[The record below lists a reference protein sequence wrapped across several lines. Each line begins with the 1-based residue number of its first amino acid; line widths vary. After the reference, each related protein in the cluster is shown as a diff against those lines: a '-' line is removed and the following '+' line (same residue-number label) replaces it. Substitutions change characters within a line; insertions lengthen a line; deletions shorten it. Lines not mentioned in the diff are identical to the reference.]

1 MLPGERR
8 ESSNIALDILN
19 GIKEQLS
26 SCPERTRQLCRTVWG
41 AVSTSLSTALTAA
54 SIEAGDARDDGGG
67 GGGGGGGAAYADAA
81 GRWCTT
87 ITAAATTTSNGATAA
102 AASNGG
108 RFATIMGA
116 VKSRSITNADVD
128 RDEHHPHSHFH
139 TPQQQQHPNSHS
151 MLRNGHHS
159 ASSGGGGGTLQKQ
172 DLRYDIGSSSQYHH
186 VRQPSVRSRSQQPMP
201 TTDELDR
208 RFAKVLASMD
218 LPPDKAKLLRNYDD
232 EKKWDMICDQEMV
245 QAKDPPSHYLSK
257 LRTYLDP
264 KASRSHRKRKMVGES
279 TSTQVLRDLEI
290 SLRTNH
296 IEWVKEFLDDTNQG
310 LDALVD
316 YLNFRLQ
323 MMRHEQRLQ
332 GALCA
337 SEERLN
343 LTNGLD
349 ANEVVLSNSSLSPGG
364 VGGVNASLTNGSLLL
379 DSSRH
384 PSVNHSHSYSFVR
397 PTIAEVLDSPSL
409 KRRSRHIAKLNM
421 GAATDDIHVSIMCLR
436 AIMNNKY
443 GFNMVIQH
451 REAIN
456 CIALSLIHK
465 SLRTKA
471 LVLELL
477 AAICLVKGGHEII
490 LGSFDNFKDVCQ
502 EKRRFQT
509 LMEYFMNFEAF
520 NIDFMVAC
528 MQFMNIVVHSVED
541 MNYRVHLQ
549 YEFTALGLDT
559 YLEKIRM
566 TESEELKVQISA
578 YLDNVFDVAALME
591 DSETKTSALERVQE
605 LEDQLER
612 EIDRNSEFL
621 YKYAELETENLTLK
635 AEREQLAVMRQQLED
650 QLNALQRMLQQ
661 NEQELKK
668 RDTLLHNKNLELQT
682 LTRSLPR
689 SASSGD
695 GSLVNGSLLTG
706 TTAGSA
712 SALPPPPPPLPS
724 ATAAAAAPP
733 PPPPPAPPAPPPPPM
748 MPGLSPLGSP
758 NGSVISTVP
767 SPPHAPPMLSSFQPP
782 PPPVAGFM
790 PAPDGAMTI
799 KRKVPT
805 KYKLPTLNW
814 IALKPNQ
821 VRGTIFNELDDE
833 KIFKQIDFNEFEE
846 RFKIGIGGALHNGS
860 NGSEVDGALSC
871 YPSKRFKKPDNVSLL
886 EHTRLRNIAISR
898 RKLGMPIDDVV
909 AAIHSL
915 DLKKLS
921 LENVE
926 LLQKMVPTDAEVKSY
941 KEYIIE
947 RKDQQ
952 LLTEEDKFMLQLSR
966 VERISSKLAI
976 MNYMGNFVDSVHL
989 ISPQVQ
995 SIASAS
1001 NSLKQS
1007 RKFKAV
1013 LEIVLAFG
1021 NYLNSNKRG
1030 PAYGF
1035 KLQSLDTLIDTK
1047 STDKRS
1053 SLLHYIVATIRAKFP
1068 ELLNFECELYGT
1080 DKAASVALENVV
1092 ADVQE
1097 LDKGMELVRKE
1108 AELRVKGTQT
1118 HILRD
1123 FLNNSEDKL
1132 KKIKSDLR
1140 LAQDAFKEC
1149 VEYFGDSSRNADAA
1163 AFFALIV
1170 RFTRAFKQLDQ
1181 ENEQR
1186 RRLEQAAALAAS
1198 KKESDQVILR
1208 NKFNQKKQQLPTT
1221 CGISL
1226 QDAVI
1231 NELKSK
1237 THSVREK
1244 KLLQQDEVYNGALED
1259 ILLGLKSEPYRRA
1272 DAVRRSQRRRIDN
1285 NRLSRTLEE
1294 MDC

>member
-1 MLPGERR
+1 
-8 ESSNIALDILN
+8 
-19 GIKEQLS
+19 
-26 SCPERTRQLCRTVWG
+26 
-41 AVSTSLSTALTAA
+41 
-54 SIEAGDARDDGGG
+54 
-67 GGGGGGGAAYADAA
+67 
-81 GRWCTT
+81 
-87 ITAAATTTSNGATAA
+87 
-102 AASNGG
+102 
-108 RFATIMGA
+108 MGA
-116 VKSRSITNADVD
+116 VKSRTMINDLDRDRD
-128 RDEHHPHSHFH
+128 RDE
-139 TPQQQQHPNSHS
+139 QQQQHPQ
-151 MLRNGHHS
+151 LRNGHHG
-159 ASSGGGGGTLQKQ
+159 SSIGGTLQKQ

-264 KASRSHRKRKMVGES
+264 KASRSHRLYLFYFLCQKRKMVGES

-296 IEWVKEFLDDTNQG
+296 IEWVKEFLDDANQG

-316 YLNFRLQ
+316 YLSFRLQ

-332 GALCA
+332 DALSESDERLMHPNGMLDA
-337 SEERLN
+337 SEV
-343 LTNGLD
+343 GLG
-349 ANEVVLSNSSLSPGG
+349 NSSMSPGG
-364 VGGVNASLTNGSLLL
+364 VGAGNVSLTNG
-379 DSSRH
+379 DVSRH
-384 PSVNHSHSYSFVR
+384 MSSASHGNHSQFSYSFVR

-635 AEREQLAVMRQQLED
+635 AEQEQLAVMRLQLEE

-682 LTRSLPR
+682 LSRSLPR

-706 TTAGSA
+706 TTTHGGA
-712 SALPPPPPPLPS
+712 SSPLPPPPPPALP
-724 ATAAAAAPP
+724 AAVAAAPP

-833 KIFKQIDFNEFEE
+833 KIYKQIDFNEFEE
-846 RFKIGIGGALHNGS
+846 RFKIGIGGALSNGS
-860 NGSEVDGALSC
+860 NGSEVDGTLSC

-898 RKLGMPIDDVV
+898 RKLGMPIDDVI

-926 LLQKMVPTDAEVKSY
+926 LLQKMVPTDAEVKVY

-947 RKDQQ
+947 RKDQN

-966 VERISSKLAI
+966 VERTSSKLAI

-1047 STDKRS
+1047 SSDKRS
-1053 SLLHYIVATIRAKFP
+1053 TLLNYIVATIRAKFP

-1108 AELRVKGTQT
+1108 AELRAKGTQT

-1170 RFTRAFKQLDQ
+1170 RFTRAFKQLDL

-1186 RRLEQAAALAAS
+1186 RRLEQA
-1198 KKESDQVILR
+1198 KKESDQVIMR
-1208 NKFNQKKQQLPTT
+1208 NKVNQKKQQLPTT
-1221 CGISL
+1221 CALSL

-1237 THSVREK
+1237 AHSVRET

-1285 NRLSRTLEE
+1285 HRLSRTLEE

>member
-1 MLPGERR
+1 
-8 ESSNIALDILN
+8 
-19 GIKEQLS
+19 
-26 SCPERTRQLCRTVWG
+26 
-41 AVSTSLSTALTAA
+41 
-54 SIEAGDARDDGGG
+54 
-67 GGGGGGGAAYADAA
+67 
-81 GRWCTT
+81 
-87 ITAAATTTSNGATAA
+87 
-102 AASNGG
+102 
-108 RFATIMGA
+108 MGA
-116 VKSRSITNADVD
+116 VKSRHITTADVD
-128 RDEHHPHSHFH
+128 TDDQQHHPHHS
-139 TPQQQQHPNSHS
+139 SHS
-151 MLRNGHHS
+151 MLRNGHHNYNGP
-159 ASSGGGGGTLQKQ
+159 ASGGGTLQKQ
-172 DLRYDIGSSSQYHH
+172 DLRYDIGSSSEYHH
-186 VRQPSVRSRSQQPMP
+186 IRQPSVRSRSQQPMP

-245 QAKDPPSHYLSK
+245 QAKDPPSHYLSR

-264 KASRSHRKRKMVGES
+264 KASRSHRLYLLYFFCQKRKMVGES

-296 IEWVKEFLDDTNQG
+296 IEWVKEFLDDSNQG

-316 YLNFRLQ
+316 YLSFRQQ
-323 MMRHEQRLQ
+323 MMQHEQRLL

-343 LTNGLD
+343 ITSGGDGVDL
-349 ANEVVLSNSSLSPGG
+349 VLGQNSSLSPPQSQPHNGG
-364 VGGVNASLTNGSLLL
+364 LGMANGSLLL
-379 DSSRH
+379 LDSARQQQH
-384 PSVNHSHSYSFVR
+384 ASYGFLR
-397 PTIAEVLDSPSL
+397 PTIADAMDSPSL

-549 YEFTALGLDT
+549 YEFTALGLDK
-559 YLEKIRM
+559 YLERIRL

-605 LEDQLER
+605 LDDQLER

-621 YKYAELETENLTLK
+621 YKFAELESENINLK
-635 AEREQLAVMRQQLED
+635 ADRD
-650 QLNALQRMLQQ
+650 QLTVARQNLEEELTALQRMLQQ
-661 NEQELKK
+661 NEQELQK
-668 RDTLLHNKNLELQT
+668 RDTLLRTKNQELQT
-682 LTRSLPR
+682 LSRSLPR

-695 GSLVNGSLLTG
+695 GGLTNGGLQ
-706 TTAGSA
+706 AGSTLGAA
-712 SALPPPPPPLPS
+712 SPLPPPLPPPMP
-724 ATAAAAAPP
+724 AAAAAPP
-733 PPPPPAPPAPPPPPM
+733 QPPPPAPPIPPPPPM
-748 MPGLSPLGSP
+748 MPGMGLSPLGSP
-758 NGSVISTVP
+758 NGSIASTAP
-767 SPPHAPPMLSSFQPP
+767 SPPHAPPMLCSFPPP

-814 IALKPNQ
+814 IPLKPNQ

-846 RFKIGIGGALHNGS
+846 RFKIGSIGGALHNGTA
-860 NGSEVDGALSC
+860 GSEVDGSLQS
-871 YPSKRFKKPDNVSLL
+871 SKRFKRPDNVSLL

-909 AAIHSL
+909 AAIQAL
-915 DLKKLS
+915 DLKKLL

-926 LLQKMVPTDAEVKSY
+926 LLQKMVPTDVEIKAY
-941 KEYIIE
+941 KEYIIA
-947 RKDQQ
+947 RKDPQ
-952 LLTEEDKFMLQLSR
+952 LLTEEDRFMLQLSR
-966 VERISSKLAI
+966 VERNSFKLSI
-976 MNYMGNFVDSVHL
+976 MSYMGNFFDNVHL
-989 ISPQVQ
+989 ISPQVL
-995 SIASAS
+995 SIAAAS
-1001 NSLKQS
+1001 NSLKES
-1007 RKFKAV
+1007 RKFRAV

-1068 ELLNFECELYGT
+1068 DLLNYETELQCT
-1080 DKAASVALENVV
+1080 DKAALVALENVV
-1092 ADVQE
+1092 ADVHE
-1097 LDKGMELVRKE
+1097 LDKGMDQVRKE

-1123 FLNNSEDKL
+1123 FLNNTEDKL

-1140 LAQDAFKEC
+1140 HAQEAFKEC
-1149 VEYFGDSSRNADAA
+1149 VEYFGESSRTADAA
-1163 AFFALIV
+1163 AFFSLIV
-1170 RFTRAFKQLDQ
+1170 RFTRAFKQHDQ

-1198 KKESDQVILR
+1198 KKENNAQVLMR
-1208 NKFNQKKQQLPTT
+1208 NKHNQKKQ
-1221 CGISL
+1221 

>member
-1 MLPGERR
+1 
-8 ESSNIALDILN
+8 
-19 GIKEQLS
+19 
-26 SCPERTRQLCRTVWG
+26 
-41 AVSTSLSTALTAA
+41 
-54 SIEAGDARDDGGG
+54 
-67 GGGGGGGAAYADAA
+67 
-81 GRWCTT
+81 
-87 ITAAATTTSNGATAA
+87 
-102 AASNGG
+102 
-108 RFATIMGA
+108 MGA
-116 VKSRSITNADVD
+116 VKSRNITSADVETED
-128 RDEHHPHSHFH
+128 QHHHHHHHLHQHQHQHQPHSPPH
-139 TPQQQQHPNSHS
+139 NSQYG
-151 MLRNGHHS
+151 MRNGLHHNG
-159 ASSGGGGGTLQKQ
+159 SSVTGTLQKQ
-172 DLRYDIGSSSQYHH
+172 DLRYDIGCSSQYQH
-186 VRQPSVRSRSQQPMP
+186 VRQPSLRSRSQQPMP

-264 KASRSHRKRKMVGES
+264 KASRSHRLYLLYFLCQKRKMVGES

-316 YLNFRLQ
+316 YLSFRLQ
-323 MMRHEQRLQ
+323 MMRHEQRIQ
-332 GALCA
+332 GALSA
-337 SEERLN
+337 SSEERLN
-343 LTNGLD
+343 LTSASDGGELI
-349 ANEVVLSNSSLSPGG
+349 NSSAISPGG
-364 VGGVNASLTNGSLLL
+364 GGVGAGGVALSHGGNPNGSLLL
-379 DSSRH
+379 DTRH
-384 PSVNHSHSYSFVR
+384 HQRESYGFLR
-397 PTIAEVLDSPSL
+397 PAIADALDSPSL

-502 EKRRFQT
+502 EQRRFQT

-549 YEFTALGLDT
+549 YEFTALGLDK
-559 YLEKIRM
+559 YLERIRL

-621 YKYAELETENLTLK
+621 YKYAELESENITLK
-635 AEREQLAVMRQQLED
+635 TEREQLAMVRQKLEEE
-650 QLNALQRMLQQ
+650 LTGLQRMLQH

-668 RDTLLHNKNLELQT
+668 RDTLLHSKNLELQT
-682 LTRSLPR
+682 LSRSLPR

-695 GSLVNGSLLTG
+695 GSLVNGSGVAGLLV
-706 TTAGSA
+706 GSGSSGA
-712 SALPPPPPPLPS
+712 TCLPPPPPPPPMPAS
-724 ATAAAAAPP
+724 PAMAAPP

-748 MPGLSPLGSP
+748 MMSPLVSP
-758 NGSVISTVP
+758 NASLTSTVP
-767 SPPHAPPMLSSFQPP
+767 SPPHAPSSLGSFHPP

-833 KIFKQIDFNEFEE
+833 KIYKQIDFNEFEE
-846 RFKIGIGGALHNGS
+846 RFKIGIGGGLQNGT
-860 NGSEVDGALSC
+860 NGSEVDGSLQS
-871 YPSKRFKKPDNVSLL
+871 SKRFKRPDNVSLL

-898 RKLGMPIDDVV
+898 RKLGMPIDDVI

-995 SIASAS
+995 SIAGAS
-1001 NSLKQS
+1001 TSLKQS

-1053 SLLHYIVATIRAKFP
+1053 SLLHYIVATIRTKFP
-1068 ELLNFECELYGT
+1068 ELLNFESELYGT

-1108 AELRVKGTQT
+1108 AELRVKGAQT

-1140 LAQDAFKEC
+1140 HAQDAFKEC

-1170 RFTRAFKQLDQ
+1170 RFTRAFKVGFQLNIGSNVMETISLLPPLQQHDQ

-1186 RRLEQAAALAAS
+1186 RRLEQAAS
-1198 KKESDQVILR
+1198 KKESDQVLLR
-1208 NKFNQKKQQLPTT
+1208 NKVNQKKQQLPSN
-1221 CGISL
+1221 CALSL

-1237 THSVREK
+1237 AHSVREK

>member
-1 MLPGERR
+1 
-8 ESSNIALDILN
+8 
-19 GIKEQLS
+19 
-26 SCPERTRQLCRTVWG
+26 
-41 AVSTSLSTALTAA
+41 
-54 SIEAGDARDDGGG
+54 
-67 GGGGGGGAAYADAA
+67 
-81 GRWCTT
+81 
-87 ITAAATTTSNGATAA
+87 
-102 AASNGG
+102 
-108 RFATIMGA
+108 MGA
-116 VKSRSITNADVD
+116 VKSRPINNTDVEH
-128 RDEHHPHSHFH
+128 DE
-139 TPQQQQHPNSHS
+139 QQHHQHHQHS
-151 MLRNGHHS
+151 MLRNGIHNTT
-159 ASSGGGGGTLQKQ
+159 SSGTLQKQ

-186 VRQPSVRSRSQQPMP
+186 VRQPSVRSRTQQPMP

-296 IEWVKEFLDDTNQG
+296 IEWVKEFLDDSNQG

-316 YLNFRLQ
+316 YLSFRLQ

-332 GALCA
+332 GALCV

-343 LTNGLD
+343 LTNGVD
-349 ANEVVLSNSSLSPGG
+349 ANEVVLNSSSLSP
-364 VGGVNASLTNGSLLL
+364 VGNVTSNTSHHTNGSLL
-379 DSSRH
+379 DSSRT
-384 PSVNHSHSYSFVR
+384 PSTVGNAAHGNQLLSYSFVR
-397 PTIAEVLDSPSL
+397 PSMAEMLDSPSL

-502 EKRRFQT
+502 EQRRFQT

-549 YEFTALGLDT
+549 YEFTALGLDK
-559 YLEKIRM
+559 YLERIRL

-612 EIDRNSEFL
+612 EIDRSSDLL
-621 YKYAELETENLTLK
+621 YKFTELETENLTLK
-635 AEREQLAVMRQQLED
+635 AEHEQLAMLRQEREE
-650 QLNALQRMLQQ
+650 QLNTLQRRLQQ

-695 GSLVNGSLLTG
+695 GSLVNGGALLMGCSTG
-706 TTAGSA
+706 GSA
-712 SALPPPPPPLPS
+712 TLPPPPPPPMP
-724 ATAAAAAPP
+724 ATAAPP
-733 PPPPPAPPAPPPPPM
+733 PPPPPAPPAPPPPP
-748 MPGLSPLGSP
+748 GLSPLGSP
-758 NGSVISTVP
+758 NGSMTSTAP

-846 RFKIGIGGALHNGS
+846 RFKIGIGGSLHNGS
-860 NGSEVDGALSC
+860 NGSEVDGSLQS

-898 RKLGMPIDDVV
+898 RKLGMPIDEVI

-926 LLQKMVPTDAEVKSY
+926 LLQKMVPTDAEIKTY

-995 SIASAS
+995 SIAAAS
-1001 NSLKQS
+1001 SSLKQS

-1068 ELLNFECELYGT
+1068 ELLNFESELYGT

-1108 AELRVKGTQT
+1108 AEQRVKGTQT

-1170 RFTRAFKQLDQ
+1170 RFTRAFKQHDQ

-1198 KKESDQVILR
+1198 KKESDQVLMR
-1208 NKFNQKKQQLPTT
+1208 NKVNQKKQQLPTT
-1221 CGISL
+1221 CALSL
-1226 QDAVI
+1226 QEAVI
-1231 NELKSK
+1231 NELKTK

>member
-1 MLPGERR
+1 
-8 ESSNIALDILN
+8 
-19 GIKEQLS
+19 
-26 SCPERTRQLCRTVWG
+26 
-41 AVSTSLSTALTAA
+41 
-54 SIEAGDARDDGGG
+54 
-67 GGGGGGGAAYADAA
+67 
-81 GRWCTT
+81 
-87 ITAAATTTSNGATAA
+87 
-102 AASNGG
+102 
-108 RFATIMGA
+108 MGA
-116 VKSRSITNADVD
+116 VKSRTITSADVD
-128 RDEHHPHSHFH
+128 ADEQQLQHPHNHSH
-139 TPQQQQHPNSHS
+139 HS
-151 MLRNGHHS
+151 MRNGHHHNGS
-159 ASSGGGGGTLQKQ
+159 TSGTLQKQ
-172 DLRYDIGSSSQYHH
+172 DLRYDIGCSSQYQH
-186 VRQPSVRSRSQQPMP
+186 VRQPSLRSRSQQPMP

-264 KASRSHRKRKMVGES
+264 KASRSHRLYLFYFLCQKRKMVGES

-316 YLNFRLQ
+316 YLSFRLQ

-332 GALCA
+332 EALCA

-343 LTNGLD
+343 ITNGGDGGEL
-349 ANEVVLSNSSLSPGG
+349 VLGNNSSLSPGG
-364 VGGVNASLTNGSLLL
+364 GGMGLTHGGSAGHGLANGSLLN
-379 DSSRH
+379 DSRQ
-384 PSVNHSHSYSFVR
+384 PQHSLSYGFLR
-397 PTIAEVLDSPSL
+397 PAIADALDSPSL

-502 EKRRFQT
+502 EQRRFQT

-549 YEFTALGLDT
+549 YEFTALGLDK
-559 YLEKIRM
+559 YLERIRL

-612 EIDRNSEFL
+612 EVDRNSEFL
-621 YKYAELETENLTLK
+621 YKYAELESDNTALK
-635 AEREQLAVMRQQLED
+635 MEREQMAIARQKLEAD
-650 QLNALQRMLQQ
+650 FTVLQRMLQD
-661 NEQELKK
+661 NELELKK
-668 RDTLLHNKNLELQT
+668 RDTLLHTKNLELQT
-682 LTRSLPR
+682 LSRSLPR
-689 SASSGD
+689 SVSSGD
-695 GSLVNGSLLTG
+695 GSLVNGGLLSGSSLGASSLT
-706 TTAGSA
+706 
-712 SALPPPPPPLPS
+712 LPPPPPPMPASPAAVS
-724 ATAAAAAPP
+724 ASPP

-748 MPGLSPLGSP
+748 MPGFSPMISP
-758 NGSVISTVP
+758 NGSLTSTAP

-782 PPPVAGFM
+782 PPPAAGFM

-814 IALKPNQ
+814 VALKPNQ

-860 NGSEVDGALSC
+860 SGTEVDGSLQS
-871 YPSKRFKKPDNVSLL
+871 SKRFKRPDNVSLL

-898 RKLGMPIDDVV
+898 RKLGMPIDDVI

-926 LLQKMVPTDAEVKSY
+926 LLQKMVPTDAEAKAY
-941 KEYIIE
+941 REYIGA

-995 SIASAS
+995 SIAAAS

-1053 SLLHYIVATIRAKFP
+1053 SLLHYIVATIRSKFD
-1068 ELLNFECELYGT
+1068 ELLNFDSELYGT
-1080 DKAASVALENVV
+1080 EKAASVALENVV

-1108 AELRVKGTQT
+1108 ADLRVKGAQT
-1118 HILRD
+1118 HILKD
-1123 FLNNSEDKL
+1123 FLTNSEDKL

-1140 LAQDAFKEC
+1140 HAQDAFKEC
-1149 VEYFGDSSRNADAA
+1149 VEYFGESSRNADAA

-1170 RFTRAFKQLDQ
+1170 RFTRAFKQHDM

-1186 RRLEQAAALAAS
+1186 RRLEQAAS
-1198 KKESDQVILR
+1198 KKETDQVHLR
-1208 NKFNQKKQQLPTT
+1208 NKANQKKQQL
-1221 CGISL
+1221 
-1226 QDAVI
+1226 
-1231 NELKSK
+1231 
-1237 THSVREK
+1237 
-1244 KLLQQDEVYNGALED
+1244 
-1259 ILLGLKSEPYRRA
+1259 
-1272 DAVRRSQRRRIDN
+1272 
-1285 NRLSRTLEE
+1285 
-1294 MDC
+1294 

>member
-1 MLPGERR
+1 
-8 ESSNIALDILN
+8 
-19 GIKEQLS
+19 
-26 SCPERTRQLCRTVWG
+26 
-41 AVSTSLSTALTAA
+41 
-54 SIEAGDARDDGGG
+54 
-67 GGGGGGGAAYADAA
+67 
-81 GRWCTT
+81 
-87 ITAAATTTSNGATAA
+87 
-102 AASNGG
+102 
-108 RFATIMGA
+108 MGA
-116 VKSRSITNADVD
+116 VKSRPITSADVD
-128 RDEHHPHSHFH
+128 RQEDQR
-139 TPQQQQHPNSHS
+139 QQLPPLHQHQHQNTNS
-151 MLRNGHHS
+151 MQRNGHHS
-159 ASSGGGGGTLQKQ
+159 ATLQKQ

-264 KASRSHRKRKMVGES
+264 KASRSHRLYLFYFLCQKRKMVGES

-316 YLNFRLQ
+316 YLSFRLQ

-343 LTNGLD
+343 LINGLD
-349 ANEVVLSNSSLSPGG
+349 ASEVVLNNSSMSPGG
-364 VGGVNASLTNGSLLL
+364 GGNNANLTNGSLML
-379 DSSRH
+379 DGSRQQSGTH
-384 PSVNHSHSYSFVR
+384 SNHSHSYSFVR

-490 LGSFDNFKDVCQ
+490 LSSFDNFKDVCQ
-502 EKRRFQT
+502 EQRRFQT

-549 YEFTALGLDT
+549 YEFTALGLDK
-559 YLEKIRM
+559 YLERIRL

-621 YKYAELETENLTLK
+621 YKFAELETENQTLK
-635 AEREQLAVMRQQLED
+635 AERDQLAMLRQQSEE

-682 LTRSLPR
+682 LSRSLPR

-695 GSLVNGSLLTG
+695 GSLVNGSLLTC
-706 TTAGSA
+706 SA
-712 SALPPPPPPLPS
+712 NGAVSPPPPPPPPMP
-724 ATAAAAAPP
+724 AAAAPP

-748 MPGLSPLGSP
+748 MQGLTPLGSP
-758 NGSVISTVP
+758 NGSVTSTVP

-846 RFKIGIGGALHNGS
+846 RFKIGIGGPLHNGS
-860 NGSEVDGALSC
+860 NGSEVDGSLST
-871 YPSKRFKKPDNVSLL
+871 YPSKRFKKPDNISLL

-926 LLQKMVPTDAEVKSY
+926 LLQKMVPTDAEVKAY
-941 KEYIIE
+941 KEFIIE

-989 ISPQVQ
+989 ISPQVL

-1080 DKAASVALENVV
+1080 EKAASVALENVV

-1097 LDKGMELVRKE
+1097 LDKGMEQVRKE
-1108 AELRVKGTQT
+1108 VELRVKGTQT

-1140 LAQDAFKEC
+1140 VAQDAFKEC

-1186 RRLEQAAALAAS
+1186 RRLEQAAALAAT
-1198 KKESDQVILR
+1198 KKESDQVMLR

-1221 CGISL
+1221 CALSL

-1259 ILLGLKSEPYRRA
+1259 ILLGLKNEPYRRA

-1285 NRLSRTLEE
+1285 RLSRTLEE

>member
-1 MLPGERR
+1 
-8 ESSNIALDILN
+8 
-19 GIKEQLS
+19 
-26 SCPERTRQLCRTVWG
+26 
-41 AVSTSLSTALTAA
+41 
-54 SIEAGDARDDGGG
+54 
-67 GGGGGGGAAYADAA
+67 
-81 GRWCTT
+81 
-87 ITAAATTTSNGATAA
+87 
-102 AASNGG
+102 
-108 RFATIMGA
+108 MGT
-116 VKSRSITNADVD
+116 VKSRAITSEDEPNTIACTTPNFH
-128 RDEHHPHSHFH
+128 EHHQSKGYG
-139 TPQQQQHPNSHS
+139 S
-151 MLRNGHHS
+151 NGS
-159 ASSGGGGGTLQKQ
+159 FLQKN
-172 DLRYDIGSSSQYHH
+172 DLHYDMGNSSNYHP
-186 VRQPSVRSRSQQPMP
+186 VRQPSVRSRSLHPMP
-201 TTDELDR
+201 TSEELDR
-208 RFAKVLASMD
+208 KFTKVLASMD
-218 LPPDKAKLLRNYDD
+218 LPPDKAKLLKNYDD
-232 EKKWDMICDQEMV
+232 EKKWDIICDQEMV
-245 QAKDPPSHYLSK
+245 QAKDPPSHYLTK

-296 IEWVKEFLDDTNQG
+296 IEWVKEFLDDTNRG

-316 YLNFRLQ
+316 YLSFRLQ
-323 MMRHEQRLQ
+323 MMRHEQRVQESL
-332 GALCA
+332 
-337 SEERLN
+337 SESDERLN
-343 LTNGLD
+343 FNNSGDGVGAVSLNGTSTLGGVSSSNLLESSRYQHGNSSTFN
-349 ANEVVLSNSSLSPGG
+349 AISNSILRP
-364 VGGVNASLTNGSLLL
+364 SLLDVL
-379 DSSRH
+379 DT
-384 PSVNHSHSYSFVR
+384 PSVR
-397 PTIAEVLDSPSL
+397 
-409 KRRSRHIAKLNM
+409 RRSRHIAKLNM
-421 GAATDDIHVSIMCLR
+421 GASTDDIHVCIMCLR

-490 LGSFDNFKDVCQ
+490 LSAFDNFKNICQ
-502 EKRRFQT
+502 ETHRFQT

-549 YEFTALGLDT
+549 YEFTALGLDK
-559 YLEKIRM
+559 YLEKLRL

-591 DSETKTSALERVQE
+591 DSETKTAALERVQE
-605 LEDQLER
+605 LEDQIER
-612 EIDRNSEFL
+612 EIDRNSELL
-621 YKYAELETENLTLK
+621 YKLAEVDTEVRFLK
-635 AEREQLAVMRQQLED
+635 ADREDLLATKLKFDEEVTTLRRILK
-650 QLNALQRMLQQ
+650 Q

-668 RDTLLHNKNLELQT
+668 RESLLQSKNLELQT

-689 SASSGD
+689 STSNIANELDINTCAKESPVECVSPP
-695 GSLVNGSLLTG
+695 
-706 TTAGSA
+706 
-712 SALPPPPPPLPS
+712 LPPPPPPPHS
-724 ATAAAAAPP
+724 HEQATCLPP
-733 PPPPPAPPAPPPPPM
+733 PPPPPAPPAPPPPP
-748 MPGLSPLGSP
+748 LGSGLTP
-758 NGSVISTVP
+758 NAFTPPVPPPSQRALPHQNST
-767 SPPHAPPMLSSFQPP
+767 SMIFQPP

-833 KIFKQIDFNEFEE
+833 KIYKYIDFNEFEE
-846 RFKIGIGGALHNGS
+846 RFKIGVGGGLSSGS
-860 NGSEVDGALSC
+860 NSEVDGTLQS
-871 YPSKRFKKPDNVSLL
+871 YPSKRFKKPDNISLL

-898 RKLGMPIDDVV
+898 RKLDMPIDEVIS
-909 AAIHSL
+909 AIHSL

-926 LLQKMVPTDAEVKSY
+926 LLQKMVPTDVEVKSY

-947 RKDQQ
+947 RKDQN
-952 LLTEEDKFMLQLSR
+952 LLTEEDKFMLQLSK
-966 VERISSKLAI
+966 VERISSKLSI
-976 MNYMGNFVDSVHL
+976 MNYMGNFFDCLHL
-989 ISPQVQ
+989 ICPQIQ
-995 SIASAS
+995 SITSAS
-1001 NSLKQS
+1001 TSLKQS
-1007 RKFKAV
+1007 RKFKAL

-1053 SLLHYIVATIRAKFP
+1053 SLLHYIVATIRQKFP
-1068 ELLNFECELYGT
+1068 ELLNFESELYCT
-1080 DKAASVALENVV
+1080 DKAAQVSLENIVT
-1092 ADVQE
+1092 DVHDLE
-1097 LDKGMELVRKE
+1097 KGMELVKKE
-1108 AELRVKGTQT
+1108 AELRVKGSQT

-1132 KKIKSDLR
+1132 KKIKMELKM
-1140 LAQDAFKEC
+1140 AQDAFKEC
-1149 VEYFGDSSRNADAA
+1149 VEYFGESSRNADAA
-1163 AFFALIV
+1163 AFFSLIV
-1170 RFTRAFKQLDQ
+1170 RFSRAFKAYDQ

-1186 RRLEQAAALAAS
+1186 RRLEQAAAAAAS
-1198 KKESDQVILR
+1198 KKESEQVQLR
-1208 NKFNQKKQQLPTT
+1208 NKSNQKKQQFSA
-1221 CGISL
+1221 GICL

-1231 NELKSK
+1231 NELKCK
-1237 THSVREK
+1237 ANSVREK

-1294 MDC
+1294 LDV

>member
-1 MLPGERR
+1 
-8 ESSNIALDILN
+8 
-19 GIKEQLS
+19 
-26 SCPERTRQLCRTVWG
+26 
-41 AVSTSLSTALTAA
+41 
-54 SIEAGDARDDGGG
+54 
-67 GGGGGGGAAYADAA
+67 
-81 GRWCTT
+81 
-87 ITAAATTTSNGATAA
+87 
-102 AASNGG
+102 
-108 RFATIMGA
+108 MGA
-116 VKSRSITNADVD
+116 VKSRHLTTADNLV
-128 RDEHHPHSHFH
+128 EEGGAGGSSHFH
-139 TPQQQQHPNSHS
+139 T
-151 MLRNGHHS
+151 LKNGGS
-159 ASSGGGGGTLQKQ
+159 NTTGFLQKQ
-172 DLRYDIGSSSQYHH
+172 DLRYDIGTNSQYHH

-201 TTDELDR
+201 TSEELDR

-218 LPPDKAKLLRNYDD
+218 LPPDKAKLLKNYDD
-232 EKKWDMICDQEMV
+232 EKKWDIICDQERV
-245 QAKDPPSHYLSK
+245 QAKDPPSHYLNK

-264 KASRSHRKRKMVGES
+264 KASRSHRLFFLYFFCQKRKMVGES

-296 IEWVKEFLDDTNQG
+296 IEWVKEFLDETNQG

-316 YLNFRLQ
+316 YLSFRLQ
-323 MMRHEQRLQ
+323 MMRHEQRVQ
-332 GALCA
+332 EALSE

-343 LTNGLD
+343 MTNSMGSGIGGTPND
-349 ANEVVLSNSSLSPGG
+349 AGSTSLGGGGCSNNTMGNSSL
-364 VGGVNASLTNGSLLL
+364 L
-379 DSSRH
+379 DSTRQQSSLATHTSLNNGFLR
-384 PSVNHSHSYSFVR
+384 PSL
-397 PTIAEVLDSPSL
+397 AEVLDSPSI

-421 GAATDDIHVSIMCLR
+421 GASTDDIHVCIMCLR

-490 LGSFDNFKDVCQ
+490 LSSFDNFKVVCQ

-549 YEFTALGLDT
+549 YEFTALGLDK
-559 YLEKIRM
+559 YLEKLRM

-591 DSETKTSALERVQE
+591 DSETKTAALERVQE

-612 EIDRNSEFL
+612 EVDRNSEL
-621 YKYAELETENLTLK
+621 MYKLAELENEALTLK
-635 AEREQLAVMRQQLED
+635 VEREELLATKLKFDEEVTTLRRILK
-650 QLNALQRMLQQ
+650 Q

-668 RDTLLHNKNLELQT
+668 RDSLLQSKNLELQT

-689 SASSGD
+689 SNGD
-695 GSLVNGSLLTG
+695 GPQVNGNATSPSNSPT
-706 TTAGSA
+706 
-712 SALPPPPPPLPS
+712 LPPPPPPLS
-724 ATAAAAAPP
+724 AANSPTAMAPPPPP
-733 PPPPPAPPAPPPPPM
+733 PPPPPAPPVPPPPPC
-748 MPGLSPLGSP
+748 MPGAGDLMNGLMQYPGSQV
-758 NGSVISTVP
+758 NGGLQNRLPAQANAVL
-767 SPPHAPPMLSSFQPP
+767 HSFQPP

-805 KYKLPTLNW
+805 KYKLPTVNW
-814 IALKPNQ
+814 IPLKPNQ

-833 KIFKQIDFNEFEE
+833 KLFKYIDFIEFEE
-846 RFKIGIGGALHNGS
+846 RFKIGIGGSLS
-860 NGSEVDGALSC
+860 NGNKSEVDGLQS
-871 YPSKRFKKPDNVSLL
+871 YPSKRFKKPDHVSLL

-898 RKLGMPIDDVV
+898 RKLDMPIDEVI

-926 LLQKMVPTDAEVKSY
+926 LLQKMVPTDVEVKLY
-941 KEYIIE
+941 KEYIVE
-947 RKDQQ
+947 RKDQN
-952 LLTEEDKFMLQLSR
+952 LLTEEDKFMLQFSR
-966 VERISSKLAI
+966 VERISSKLSI
-976 MNYMGNFVDSVHL
+976 MNYMGNFFDSIHL
-989 ISPQVQ
+989 ISPQIL
-995 SIASAS
+995 SIYTAA
-1001 NSLKQS
+1001 NSVKQS
-1007 RKFKAV
+1007 RKFKEI

-1021 NYLNSNKRG
+1021 NYLNSSKRG

-1035 KLQSLDTLIDTK
+1035 KLQSLDTLVDTK

-1053 SLLHYIVATIRAKFP
+1053 SLLHYIVSTIRQKFP
-1068 ELLNFECELYGT
+1068 DLLSFDTELYST
-1080 DKAASVALENVV
+1080 DKASQVSLENIIT
-1092 ADVQE
+1092 DVHDLE
-1097 LDKGMELVRKE
+1097 KGMEQVKKE
-1108 AELRVKGTQT
+1108 AELRVKGAQT

-1132 KKIKSDLR
+1132 KKVKCELKN
-1140 LAQDAFKEC
+1140 AQDAFKEC
-1149 VEYFGDSSRNADAA
+1149 VEYFGESSRNTEAA

-1170 RFTRAFKQLDQ
+1170 RFARAFKVHDQ

-1186 RRLEQAAALAAS
+1186 RRIEIAAAS
-1198 KKESDQVILR
+1198 KKENEQVILR
-1208 NKFNQKKQQLPTT
+1208 NKMNQKKQQKLGCVTMES
-1221 CGISL
+1221 SL
-1226 QDAVI
+1226 
-1231 NELKSK
+1231 LHK
-1237 THSVREK
+1237 
-1244 KLLQQDEVYNGALED
+1244 ALFNSD
-1259 ILLGLKSEPYRRA
+1259 
-1272 DAVRRSQRRRIDN
+1272 
-1285 NRLSRTLEE
+1285 
-1294 MDC
+1294 

>member
-1 MLPGERR
+1 
-8 ESSNIALDILN
+8 
-19 GIKEQLS
+19 
-26 SCPERTRQLCRTVWG
+26 
-41 AVSTSLSTALTAA
+41 
-54 SIEAGDARDDGGG
+54 
-67 GGGGGGGAAYADAA
+67 
-81 GRWCTT
+81 
-87 ITAAATTTSNGATAA
+87 
-102 AASNGG
+102 
-108 RFATIMGA
+108 MGA
-116 VKSRSITNADVD
+116 VKSRHITNADMD
-128 RDEHHPHSHFH
+128 REEEQHQRQHQH
-139 TPQQQQHPNSHS
+139 QQQPPLHQHQNTHS
-151 MLRNGHHS
+151 MQRNGHPN
-159 ASSGGGGGTLQKQ
+159 ATLQKQ

-316 YLNFRLQ
+316 YLSFRLQ

-343 LTNGLD
+343 LINGLD
-349 ANEVVLSNSSLSPGG
+349 ASEVVLNNSSLSPGG
-364 VGGVNASLTNGSLLL
+364 VSGNASLANGSLLL
-379 DSSRH
+379 DGSRQQTGTH
-384 PSVNHSHSYSFVR
+384 STHSHSYSFVR
-397 PTIAEVLDSPSL
+397 PTISEVLDSPSL

-502 EKRRFQT
+502 EQRRFQT

-549 YEFTALGLDT
+549 YEFTALGLDK
-559 YLEKIRM
+559 YLERIRL

-621 YKYAELETENLTLK
+621 YKFAELETENQTLK
-635 AEREQLAVMRQQLED
+635 TEREQLAMMRQQSEE

-682 LTRSLPR
+682 LSRSLPR

-706 TTAGSA
+706 SA
-712 SALPPPPPPLPS
+712 TGAVSPPPPPPPPMP
-724 ATAAAAAPP
+724 ATTAPP

-748 MPGLSPLGSP
+748 MQGLSPLCSP
-758 NGSVISTVP
+758 NGSVTSTVP
-767 SPPHAPPMLSSFQPP
+767 SPPHAPHMLSTFQPP

-846 RFKIGIGGALHNGS
+846 RFKIGIGGGLHNGT
-860 NGSEVDGALSC
+860 NGSEVDGSLSS

-926 LLQKMVPTDAEVKSY
+926 LLQKMVPTDAEVKAY
-941 KEYIIE
+941 KEFIIE

-989 ISPQVQ
+989 ISPQVIA
-995 SIASAS
+995 IASAS

-1097 LDKGMELVRKE
+1097 LDKGMEQVRKE
-1108 AELRVKGTQT
+1108 VELRVKGTQT

-1186 RRLEQAAALAAS
+1186 RRLEQAAALAAT
-1198 KKESDQVILR
+1198 KKESDQVMLR
-1208 NKFNQKKQQLPTT
+1208 NKFNQKKQQ
-1221 CGISL
+1221 
-1226 QDAVI
+1226 DAVI
-1231 NELKSK
+1231 NELKTK

-1259 ILLGLKSEPYRRA
+1259 ILLGLKNEPYRRA

-1285 NRLSRTLEE
+1285 RLSRTLEE

>member
-1 MLPGERR
+1 
-8 ESSNIALDILN
+8 
-19 GIKEQLS
+19 
-26 SCPERTRQLCRTVWG
+26 
-41 AVSTSLSTALTAA
+41 
-54 SIEAGDARDDGGG
+54 
-67 GGGGGGGAAYADAA
+67 
-81 GRWCTT
+81 
-87 ITAAATTTSNGATAA
+87 
-102 AASNGG
+102 
-108 RFATIMGA
+108 MGT
-116 VKSRSITNADVD
+116 VKSRDISSADNSIDDTNIAACSSNLKLDHNQ
-128 RDEHHPHSHFH
+128 RKGFCG
-139 TPQQQQHPNSHS
+139 
-151 MLRNGHHS
+151 NG
-159 ASSGGGGGTLQKQ
+159 GYLQKN
-172 DLRYDIGSSSQYHH
+172 DLCYDIGNNSHYQP
-186 VRQPSVRSRSQQPMP
+186 VRQPSIRSRSQHPMP
-201 TTDELDR
+201 TAEELER
-208 RFAKVLASMD
+208 KFTKVLASMD
-218 LPPDKAKLLRNYDD
+218 LPPDKAKLLKNYDD
-232 EKKWDMICDQEMV
+232 ERKWDIICDQEMV
-245 QAKDPPSHYLSK
+245 QAKDPPSHYLNK

-264 KASRSHRKRKMVGES
+264 KASRSHRLYFLYFFCQKRKMLGES

-296 IEWVKEFLDDTNQG
+296 IEWVKEFLDDTNKG

-316 YLNFRLQ
+316 YLSFRLQ
-323 MMRHEQRLQ
+323 MMRQEQRIQ
-332 GALCA
+332 GSFSE
-337 SEERLN
+337 SEELLILN
-343 LTNGLD
+343 NSGVGNNTSEGIGVMSLSGASATSNLGGVSSVNLLESSRYQNSNTSAFNAITNSILRPSLLD
-349 ANEVVLSNSSLSPGG
+349 A
-364 VGGVNASLTNGSLLL
+364 
-379 DSSRH
+379 
-384 PSVNHSHSYSFVR
+384 
-397 PTIAEVLDSPSL
+397 LDSPNI

-421 GAATDDIHVSIMCLR
+421 GASTDDIHVCIMCLR

-490 LGSFDNFKDVCQ
+490 LSAFDNFKNVCT
-502 EKRRFQT
+502 ETHRFQT
-509 LMEYFMNFEAF
+509 LMEYFMNYEVF

-549 YEFTALGLDT
+549 YEFTALGLDK
-559 YLEKIRM
+559 YLEKLRL

-591 DSETKTSALERVQE
+591 DSETKTAALERVQE
-605 LEDQLER
+605 LEDQIER
-612 EIDRNSEFL
+612 EIDRNSELL
-621 YKYAELETENLTLK
+621 YKLAEMDTEVRFLK
-635 AEREQLAVMRQQLED
+635 AEREDLLMTKLKVDEEVTTLRRILK
-650 QLNALQRMLQQ
+650 Q

-668 RDTLLHNKNLELQT
+668 RESLLQSKNLELQT

-689 SASSGD
+689 STSNGTNSSD
-695 GSLVNGSLLTG
+695 NDTSVKESLECPSPPLPPPPPPQEPVACLSP
-706 TTAGSA
+706 
-712 SALPPPPPPLPS
+712 PPPPPPLPP
-724 ATAAAAAPP
+724 APP
-733 PPPPPAPPAPPPPPM
+733 PPPPLGASLPLNMSPPLPITSESALLPQQQNPAPPI
-748 MPGLSPLGSP
+748 L
-758 NGSVISTVP
+758 
-767 SPPHAPPMLSSFQPP
+767 FQPP

-833 KIFKQIDFNEFEE
+833 KIYKFIDFNEFEE
-846 RFKIGIGGALHNGS
+846 RFKIGVGGGLSTGN
-860 NGSEVDGALSC
+860 NSEVDGTLQS
-871 YPSKRFKKPDNVSLL
+871 YPSKRFKKPDNISLL

-898 RKLGMPIDDVV
+898 RKLDMPIDEVI

-926 LLQKMVPTDAEVKSY
+926 LLQKMIPTDVEVKAY

-947 RKDQQ
+947 RKDQN
-952 LLTEEDKFMLQLSR
+952 LLTDEDKFMLQLSK
-966 VERISSKLAI
+966 VERISSKLSI
-976 MNYMGNFVDSVHL
+976 MNYMGNFFDCLHL
-989 ISPQVQ
+989 ICPQIQ
-995 SIASAS
+995 SITSAS
-1001 NSLKQS
+1001 TSLKQS

-1021 NYLNSNKRG
+1021 NYLNSSKRG

-1053 SLLHYIVATIRAKFP
+1053 SLLHYIVATVRQKFP
-1068 ELLNFECELYGT
+1068 ELLNFETELYCT
-1080 DKAASVALENVV
+1080 DKAAQVSLENIVT
-1092 ADVQE
+1092 DVHDLE
-1097 LDKGMELVRKE
+1097 KGMELVKKE
-1108 AELRVKGTQT
+1108 ADLRVKGTQT

-1132 KKIKSDLR
+1132 KKIRIELKN
-1140 LAQDAFKEC
+1140 AQEAFKEC
-1149 VEYFGDSSRNADAA
+1149 VEYFGESSRNADAA
-1163 AFFALIV
+1163 AFFSLIV
-1170 RFTRAFKQLDQ
+1170 RFTRAFKAYDQ

-1186 RRLEQAAALAAS
+1186 RRLEQAAAAAAS
-1198 KKESDQVILR
+1198 KKESEQVQLR
-1208 NKFNQKKQQLPTT
+1208 NKCNQKKQQLPA
-1221 CGISL
+1221 GICL

-1231 NELKSK
+1231 NELKCK
-1237 THSVREK
+1237 AISVREK
-1244 KLLQQDEVYNGALED
+1244 KLLLQDEVYNGALED

-1294 MDC
+1294 LDV

>member
-1 MLPGERR
+1 
-8 ESSNIALDILN
+8 
-19 GIKEQLS
+19 
-26 SCPERTRQLCRTVWG
+26 
-41 AVSTSLSTALTAA
+41 
-54 SIEAGDARDDGGG
+54 
-67 GGGGGGGAAYADAA
+67 
-81 GRWCTT
+81 
-87 ITAAATTTSNGATAA
+87 
-102 AASNGG
+102 
-108 RFATIMGA
+108 MGA
-116 VKSRSITNADVD
+116 VKSRNITTADVEAD
-128 RDEHHPHSHFH
+128 DQQHHPQHS
-139 TPQQQQHPNSHS
+139 SHS
-151 MLRNGHHS
+151 MLRNGHHNHNGP
-159 ASSGGGGGTLQKQ
+159 ASGGGTLQKQ
-172 DLRYDIGSSSQYHH
+172 DLRYDIGSSAEYHH
-186 VRQPSVRSRSQQPMP
+186 IRQPSVRSRSQQPMP
-201 TTDELDR
+201 TADELDR

-245 QAKDPPSHYLSK
+245 QAKDPPSHYLSR

-296 IEWVKEFLDDTNQG
+296 IEWVKEFLDDSNQG

-316 YLNFRLQ
+316 YLCFRLQ
-323 MMRHEQRLQ
+323 MMQHEQRLQ

-343 LTNGLD
+343 LTSGGD
-349 ANEVVLSNSSLSPGG
+349 GVEMVLSQNSSLSPPQSQSHPHTHNGG
-364 VGGVNASLTNGSLLL
+364 LGNGSLLLL
-379 DSSRH
+379 DSSRQQH
-384 PSVNHSHSYSFVR
+384 VSYGFLR
-397 PTIAEVLDSPSL
+397 PTVADALDSPSL

-502 EKRRFQT
+502 EQRRFQT

-549 YEFTALGLDT
+549 YEFTALGLDK
-559 YLEKIRM
+559 YLERIRL

-605 LEDQLER
+605 LDDQLER

-621 YKYAELETENLTLK
+621 YKFAELETENINLK
-635 AEREQLAVMRQQLED
+635 TERD
-650 QLNALQRMLQQ
+650 QLTVARQNLEEELTALQRMLQQ
-661 NEQELKK
+661 NEQELQK
-668 RDTLLHNKNLELQT
+668 RDTLLRTKNQELQT
-682 LTRSLPR
+682 LSRSLPR

-695 GSLVNGSLLTG
+695 GCLTNGGLQ
-706 TTAGSA
+706 AGATSG
-712 SALPPPPPPLPS
+712 SDSPLPPPLPPPM
-724 ATAAAAAPP
+724 TTAAAAPP

-748 MPGLSPLGSP
+748 MPGMGLSPLGSP
-758 NGSVISTVP
+758 NGSIASTAP
-767 SPPHAPPMLSSFQPP
+767 SPPHAQSMLSSFPPP

-814 IALKPNQ
+814 IPLKPNQ

-846 RFKIGIGGALHNGS
+846 CFKIGSIGGALHNGTT
-860 NGSEVDGALSC
+860 GSEVDGSLQS
-871 YPSKRFKKPDNVSLL
+871 SKRFKRPDNVSLL

-909 AAIHSL
+909 AAIQGL

-926 LLQKMVPTDAEVKSY
+926 LLQKMVPTDVEIKAY
-941 KEYIIE
+941 KEYIIA
-947 RKDQQ
+947 RKDPQ
-952 LLTEEDKFMLQLSR
+952 LLTEEDRFMLQLSR
-966 VERISSKLAI
+966 VERISFKLSI

-995 SIASAS
+995 SIAGAS

-1007 RKFKAV
+1007 RKFRAV

-1068 ELLNFECELYGT
+1068 ELLNYETELQCT
-1080 DKAASVALENVV
+1080 DKAALVALENVV
-1092 ADVQE
+1092 ADVHE
-1097 LDKGMELVRKE
+1097 LDKGMDQVRKE

-1123 FLNNSEDKL
+1123 FLNNTEDKL

-1140 LAQDAFKEC
+1140 HAQEAFKEC
-1149 VEYFGDSSRNADAA
+1149 VEYFGESSRTADAA
-1163 AFFALIV
+1163 AFFSLIV
-1170 RFTRAFKQLDQ
+1170 RFTRAFKQHDQ

-1198 KKESDQVILR
+1198 KKENNAQVLMR
-1208 NKFNQKKQQLPTT
+1208 NKHNQKKQQLATT
-1221 CGISL
+1221 CALSL

-1231 NELKSK
+1231 NELKTK
-1237 THSVREK
+1237 AHSVREK